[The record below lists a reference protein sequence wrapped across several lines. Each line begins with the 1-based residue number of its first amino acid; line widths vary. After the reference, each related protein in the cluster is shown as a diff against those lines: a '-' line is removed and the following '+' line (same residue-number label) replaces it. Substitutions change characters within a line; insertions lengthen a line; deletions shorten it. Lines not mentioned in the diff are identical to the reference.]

1 MSAVTRFTF
10 DLDLAHTE
18 DNAGFLG
25 DAARAAL
32 EQEAYARGHAAGLA
46 TGERNATA
54 AAAQALAAAAS
65 VLADRAAVLLGKS
78 DAARLEAERSAV
90 ALAAG
95 IARKLAA
102 GLLTQQ
108 PTAELEALLV
118 DCLTSLSAV
127 PHLVIRCHPD
137 IVSRLQEIA
146 AARVAASGFSG
157 RLIVMGEPEIAL
169 GDGRIE
175 WAEGGLV
182 RDSAAIWADI
192 DICIAAYLAARGASH
207 PEDSAP

>member
-1 MSAVTRFTF
+1 MSAVARFTF
-10 DLDLAHTE
+10 DLDLAHAE
-18 DNAGFLG
+18 DDTGFLG

-32 EQEAYARGHAAGLA
+32 EEEAHARGYTEGLL

-54 AAAQALAAAAS
+54 AAAQALAATAS
-65 VLADRAAVLLGKS
+65 VLAEHAAALLAKS
-78 DAARLEAERSAV
+78 DATRLAAERSALD
-90 ALAAG
+90 LATG

-102 GLLTQQ
+102 GLLAQQ

-118 DCLTSLSAV
+118 DCLTSLTGV

-137 IVSRLQEIA
+137 LVPRLQEIA

-157 RLIVMGEPEIAL
+157 RLIVMGEPEIGI

-182 RDSAAIWADI
+182 RDAVAIWADI
-192 DICIAAYLAARGASH
+192 DVCIAAYLAARGASH
-207 PEDSAP
+207 PEDFAP